1 MKIWKMFQRKAIA
14 PKEHKILTCSIHDD
28 VRILGHVFHGLED
41 ICSYVE
47 MSMSDGSSLGPS
59 KREAKKKGDVHVGEL
74 WMKYPCFDSS
84 DYMYEN
90 RYYQNFI
97 FRKRP
102 ISASDI
108 KNLEQ
113 LPTHGNSKRL
123 SLSVPE
129 DMLPMAF
136 YNGEG
141 DTFLVLT

>member
-1 MKIWKMFQRKAIA
+1 MKIWKMFQKKAIA
-14 PKEHKILTCSIHDD
+14 PKEHKILTYSIYDD

-41 ICSYVE
+41 IHNNVE

-59 KREAKKKGDVHVGEL
+59 KRETQKKGEVHVGEL

-90 RYYQNFI
+90 RYYQNYI